1 MQNGVVSGQ
10 RILISPA
17 RQAVRFGRSLL
28 ADVLPRPRRPPVFP
42 PSPLRPSATAELRSC
57 AQLSDSDVRKSS
69 FAMSRPLADALPVRA
84 LPRNPAL
91 AFGCQDR
98 LFRFVLPVLS
108 ERGEILGFRS
118 CVYWVKT
125 RRGGTTLPRQYSKPI
140 YFSALM
146 VELYTGLSSF
156 YEIFNPWEMNL
167 NIVSLHLPLLNFS
180 ETSHLRSFGG

>member
-118 CVYWVKT
+118 CVY
-125 RRGGTTLPRQYSKPI
+125 GSKPV
-140 YFSALM
+140 AG
-146 VELYTGLSSF
+146 ELPCRVNIQSRFTSPPSWWNCTLVCPPSTKSS
-156 YEIFNPWEMNL
+156 IL
-167 NIVSLHLPLLNFS
+167 
-180 ETSHLRSFGG
+180 GK